1 MYPRWTN
8 PAHGRGE
15 KPHCMRPPPRHRT
28 LQAMA
33 ETPAVHQTNL
43 PLPDRRQ
50 GKVRDVYR
58 VPVEDGPDQVLIV
71 ATDRI
76 SAFDVIMPT
85 PIPGKGR
92 LLTEVSL
99 AWFQFVRNLG
109 LVSDHLVSVD
119 PADVPGLDD
128 ADRKML
134 EGRMMLCR
142 SAKVVPV
149 ECVARG
155 YLAGSGAIE
164 YERTGMVCGVPL
176 PEGLVLASKLP
187 EAIFT
192 PATKA
197 EHGHDQNITFEQ
209 SVEIAGHAR
218 MSRLRDLT
226 LQIYEAAAEYALDHG
241 VILAD
246 TKFEF
251 GYALDE
257 DGQPTDDLLLV
268 DEVLTPDSS
277 RYWPQEEY
285 EVGREQDSFDKQFV
299 RNYLLELVEEGTWDR
314 EPPGPE
320 LPSDIVARTMDRY
333 REAATR
339 LAADITI

>member
-1 MYPRWTN
+1 MT
-8 PAHGRGE
+8 E
-15 KPHCMRPPPRHRT
+15 IS
-28 LQAMA
+28 
-33 ETPAVHQTNL
+33 AVFKTDL

-99 AWFQFVRNLG
+99 AWFRFVRELD
-109 LVSDHLVSVD
+109 LVRDHLISID
-119 PADVPGLDD
+119 PADVPGIDD
-128 ADRKML
+128 DDRAML

-155 YLAGSGAIE
+155 YLAGSGFIE
-164 YERTGMVCGVPL
+164 YERTGTICGVPL
-176 PEGLVLASKLP
+176 PEGLVRSSKLP

-226 LQIYEAAAEYALDHG
+226 LQIYEAAAEYALQHG

-257 DGQPTDDLLLV
+257 DGQATDDLLII

-277 RYWPQEEY
+277 RYWPQEAY
-285 EVGREQDSFDKQFV
+285 EAGREQDSFDKQFV
-299 RNYLLELVEEGTWDR
+299 RNHLLELVEEGRWDR

-320 LPSDIVARTMDRY
+320 LPSDIVRRTMERY
-333 REAATR
+333 REAASR
-339 LAADITI
+339 LAADVTT